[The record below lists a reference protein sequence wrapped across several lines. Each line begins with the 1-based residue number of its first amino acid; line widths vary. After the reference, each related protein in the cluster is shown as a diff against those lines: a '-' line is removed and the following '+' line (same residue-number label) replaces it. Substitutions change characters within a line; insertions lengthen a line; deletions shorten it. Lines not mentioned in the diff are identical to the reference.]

1 MNICVAAAA
10 CRIGGDSKNK
20 AIPIITQV
28 GPGGLQQEVGLD
40 TGCERSYISMDLFNK
55 LVNSPDGVSIRQR
68 RSEFTHLVFGLKGMG
83 ADPVK
88 YVVEHEVALPLRFQR
103 TYDEEHDLKAAV
115 TIYPWCLVI
124 RLSFPQI
131 MLGKQDIYQF
141 GFNEVDLNQTNVHE
155 ALGNFPWS
163 RKALENLGAQFAPS
177 AEIGDFLDEG
187 AEPGESIKSPSLH
200 DSIKAEAKRG
210 LTFSDET
217 TNYWLKKALAEMS
230 NDCTTAQKE
239 RAKQILVAHQDLFST
254 TLRKGRDNFIVGVEA
269 AFQVDR
275 SEEAR
280 RLAEVP

>member
-1 MNICVAAAA
+1 MV
-10 CRIGGDSKNK
+10 
-20 AIPIITQV
+20 
-28 GPGGLQQEVGLD
+28 PGYQ
-40 TGCERSYISMDLFNK
+40 I
-55 LVNSPDGVSIRQR
+55 
-68 RSEFTHLVFGLKGMG
+68 EFPSDHAG
-83 ADPVK
+83 
-88 YVVEHEVALPLRFQR
+88 R
-103 TYDEEHDLKAAV
+103 
-115 TIYPWCLVI
+115 
-124 RLSFPQI
+124 
-131 MLGKQDIYQF
+131 QDIYQF

-163 RKALENLGAQFAPS
+163 REALENLGAQFAPS
-177 AEIGDFLDEG
+177 AELGDFLDEG
-187 AEPGESIKSPSLH
+187 AEPGESIESPSLR

-275 SEEAR
+275 SMPKKHVALPKSHNEALRKAEKVLTQYKLDAGLIRKVAPGGLDLSFEHRGEEGWHGATR
-280 RLAEVP
+280 VRP